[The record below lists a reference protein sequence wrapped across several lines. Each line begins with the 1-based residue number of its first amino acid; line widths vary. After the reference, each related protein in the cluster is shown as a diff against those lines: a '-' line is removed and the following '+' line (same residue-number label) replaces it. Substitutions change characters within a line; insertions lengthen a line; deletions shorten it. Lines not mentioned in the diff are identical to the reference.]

1 MKTTKWFRKRM
12 VLALVVFICGIA
24 LMGLVYIVNNKPYVY
39 INPGIVTTAP
49 CSTWVAALTACML
62 PPVALPAVLPN
73 AVFSMGQTVE

>member
-39 INPGIVTTAP
+39 INPGIVT
-49 CSTWVAALTACML
+49 
-62 PPVALPAVLPN
+62 
-73 AVFSMGQTVE
+73 

>member
-49 CSTWVAALTACML
+49 TTTTRPMEIMRALVKRL
-62 PPVALPAVLPN
+62 R
-73 AVFSMGQTVE
+73 